1 MSSAPYTRGPFSLF
15 GNPHAET
22 DVGMAMIGRSDVA
35 AKLVRNAR
43 RFRISILSEEDEASL
58 ISDEDD
64 KSEVMVMGLRWVD
77 GSAKDAV
84 GLKQQLRSPLLN
96 DSATPISD
104 ASKIIIPNDLAMVI

>member
-22 DVGMAMIGRSDVA
+22 DAGMAMIGRRDVA

-43 RFRISILSEEDEASL
+43 RFRISILSEEDEASF

-64 KSEVMVMGLRWVD
+64 KCELMVMGLRWLD

-96 DSATPISD
+96 DSATPNSD
-104 ASKIIIPNDLAMVI
+104 ASKIIIPKSLAMVV